1 VASIASDRFCAS
13 PPSPLKVMN
22 NIDALVDK
30 IVDRVRQKGLISS
43 NFVQKKA
50 SYDML
55 NENSMEKIKD
65 AHELAKFIDHTLLKP
80 DATRTI
86 IFPDTLRLAPGG
98 TEKPVSGFYNI
109 GLVETDAD
117 TFPLITNCKAG
128 GKDVSAA
135 DSTYCTA
142 GTKNEAN
149 CLPKVSGSV
158 GVVPRAKGVGFKV
171 IITDQ
176 DKLSSGTTYICD
188 FVITSAIKSAETTGP
203 NYYDKM
209 QFFLEIGK

>member
-1 VASIASDRFCAS
+1 MKKKGDLSLSVNAIVVFVLAFAM
-13 PPSPLKVMN
+13 LGVGLF
-22 NIDALVDK
+22 LVQL
-30 IVDRVRQKGLISS
+30 IKGQAAT
-43 NFVQKKA
+43 VTEKA
-50 SYDML
+50 FD
-55 NENSMEKIKD
+55 IK
-65 AHELAKFIDHTLLKP
+65 LLEEKP